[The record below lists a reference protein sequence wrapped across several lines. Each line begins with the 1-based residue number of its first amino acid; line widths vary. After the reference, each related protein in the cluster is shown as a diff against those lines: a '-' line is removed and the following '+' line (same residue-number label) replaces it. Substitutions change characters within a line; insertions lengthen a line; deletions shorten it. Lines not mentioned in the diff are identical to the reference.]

1 MNKEKNLSYLV
12 LIRHGQSEWNKKN
25 LFTGWKNPP
34 LTEKGIE
41 EAELAGIR
49 IKNLNIDFSHY
60 FTSALIRAQETG
72 EIILNQ
78 LEKEKI
84 TKTRSQNLNERD
96 YGDLSGLNK
105 DEAKKEWGE
114 DQVHIWRRSF
124 DIPPPGGE
132 SLKDTAD
139 RVLPYFE
146 EEIKPLLEQGNNILI
161 CAHGNSLRSLLMSL
175 EEISPSDIVKVEI
188 GTGEPILF
196 SYSTESRFK
205 RKHL

>member
-12 LIRHGQSEWNKKN
+12 LIRHGQSEWNEKN

-41 EAELAGIR
+41 EAELAGRR
-49 IKNLNIDFSHY
+49 IKNLNIDFCHY

-84 TKTRSQNLNERD
+84 IKTRSQNLNERD

-124 DIPPPGGE
+124 DTPPPGGE

-146 EEIKPLLEQGNNILI
+146 EEIKPLVEQGNNILI
-161 CAHGNSLRSLLMSL
+161 CAHGNSLRSLIMSL
-175 EEISPSDIVKVEI
+175 EEISPSEIVKVEI

-205 RKHL
+205 RKDL

>member
-1 MNKEKNLSYLV
+1 M
-12 LIRHGQSEWNKKN
+12 IRHGQSEWNEKN

-84 TKTRSQNLNERD
+84 IKTRSQNLNERD

-124 DIPPPGGE
+124 DIPPPEGE

-146 EEIKPLLEQGNNILI
+146 EEIKPLVEQGNNILI
-161 CAHGNSLRSLLMSL
+161 CAHGNSLRSLIMSL
-175 EEISPSDIVKVEI
+175 EEISPSEIVKVEI
-188 GTGEPILF
+188 ETGEPILY
-196 SYSTESRFK
+196 SYSTDSRFK
-205 RKHL
+205 RKDL

>member
-12 LIRHGQSEWNKKN
+12 LIRHGQSEWNEKN

-78 LEKEKI
+78 FEKEKI

-146 EEIKPLLEQGNNILI
+146 EEIKPLVEQGNNILI
-161 CAHGNSLRSLLMSL
+161 CAHGNSLRSLIMSL
-175 EEISPSDIVKVEI
+175 EEISPSEIVKVEL

-205 RKHL
+205 RKDL

>member
-1 MNKEKNLSYLV
+1 M
-12 LIRHGQSEWNKKN
+12 
-25 LFTGWKNPP
+25 
-34 LTEKGIE
+34 
-41 EAELAGIR
+41 
-49 IKNLNIDFSHY
+49 
-60 FTSALIRAQETG
+60 
-72 EIILNQ
+72 NQ

-84 TKTRSQNLNERD
+84 IKTRSQNLNERD

-124 DIPPPGGE
+124 DTPPPGGE
-132 SLKDTAD
+132 SLKDTAE

-146 EEIKPLLEQGNNILI
+146 EEIKPLVEQGNNILI
-161 CAHGNSLRSLLMSL
+161 CAHGNSLRSLIMSL
-175 EEISPSDIVKVEI
+175 EEISPSEIVKVEI

-205 RKHL
+205 RKDL

>member
-12 LIRHGQSEWNKKN
+12 LIRHGQSEWNEKN

-84 TKTRSQNLNERD
+84 IKTRSQNLNEPD
-96 YGDLSGLNK
+96 NGELSGLNK

-146 EEIKPLLEQGNNILI
+146 EEIKPLVEQGNNILI
-161 CAHGNSLRSLLMSL
+161 CAHGNSLRSLIMSL
-175 EEISPSDIVKVEI
+175 EEISPSEIVKVEI

-205 RKHL
+205 RKDL

>member
-12 LIRHGQSEWNKKN
+12 LIRHGQSEWNEKN

-84 TKTRSQNLNERD
+84 IKTRSQKLNERD

-124 DIPPPGGE
+124 DTPPPGGE

-146 EEIKPLLEQGNNILI
+146 EEIKPLVEQGNNILI
-161 CAHGNSLRSLLMSL
+161 CAHGNSLRSLIMSL
-175 EEISPSDIVKVEI
+175 EEISPSEIVKVEI

-205 RKHL
+205 RKDL

>member
-12 LIRHGQSEWNKKN
+12 LIRHGQSEWNEKN

-41 EAELAGIR
+41 EAELAGKR

-84 TKTRSQNLNERD
+84 IKTRSQNLNERD
-96 YGDLSGLNK
+96 YGDLTGLNK

-124 DIPPPGGE
+124 DTPPPGGE

-146 EEIKPLLEQGNNILI
+146 VEIKPLVEQGNNILI
-161 CAHGNSLRSLLMSL
+161 CAHGNSLRSLIMSL
-175 EEISPSDIVKVEI
+175 EEISPSEIVKVEI

-205 RKHL
+205 RKDL

>member
-12 LIRHGQSEWNKKN
+12 LIRHGQSEWNEKN

-41 EAELAGIR
+41 EAVLAGIR

-84 TKTRSQNLNERD
+84 IKTRSQNLNERD

-124 DIPPPGGE
+124 DIPPPEGE

-146 EEIKPLLEQGNNILI
+146 EEIKPLVEQGNNILI
-161 CAHGNSLRSLLMSL
+161 CAHGNSLRSLIMSL
-175 EEISPSDIVKVEI
+175 EEISPSEIVKVEI

-196 SYSTESRFK
+196 SYSTESGFK
-205 RKHL
+205 RKDL

>member
-12 LIRHGQSEWNKKN
+12 LIRHGQSEWNEKN

-114 DQVHIWRRSF
+114 AQVHIWRRSF

-146 EEIKPLLEQGNNILI
+146 EEIKPLVEQGNNILI
-161 CAHGNSLRSLLMSL
+161 CAHGNSLRSLIMSL
-175 EEISPSDIVKVEI
+175 EEISPSEIVKVEI

-205 RKHL
+205 RKDL

>member
-12 LIRHGQSEWNKKN
+12 LIRHGQSEWNEKN

-60 FTSALIRAQETG
+60 FTSALIRAQETC

-146 EEIKPLLEQGNNILI
+146 EEIKPLVEQGNNILI
-161 CAHGNSLRSLLMSL
+161 CAHGNSLRSLIMSL
-175 EEISPSDIVKVEI
+175 EEISPSEIVKVEI

-205 RKHL
+205 RKDL

>member
-12 LIRHGQSEWNKKN
+12 LIRHGQSEWNEKN

-34 LTEKGIE
+34 LTENGIE
-41 EAELAGIR
+41 EAELAGRR

-78 LEKEKI
+78 LKKEKI
-84 TKTRSQNLNERD
+84 IKTRSQNLNERD

-124 DIPPPGGE
+124 DTPPPGGE

-146 EEIKPLLEQGNNILI
+146 VEIKPLVEQGNNILI
-161 CAHGNSLRSLLMSL
+161 CAHGNSLRSLIMSL
-175 EEISPSDIVKVEI
+175 EEISPSEIVKVEI

-205 RKHL
+205 RKDL

>member
-12 LIRHGQSEWNKKN
+12 LIRHGQSEWNEKN

-34 LTEKGIE
+34 LTEKGLE
-41 EAELAGIR
+41 EAELAGKR

-84 TKTRSQNLNERD
+84 IKTRSQNLNERD

-114 DQVHIWRRSF
+114 EQVHIWRRSF
-124 DIPPPGGE
+124 DTPPPGGE
-132 SLKDTAD
+132 SLKDTAE

-146 EEIKPLLEQGNNILI
+146 KEIKPLVEQGNNILI
-161 CAHGNSLRSLLMSL
+161 CAHGNSLRSLVMSL
-175 EEISPSDIVKVEI
+175 EEISPSEIVKVEI

-205 RKHL
+205 RKDL

>member
-12 LIRHGQSEWNKKN
+12 LIRHGQSEWNEKN

-41 EAELAGIR
+41 EAELAGKR
-49 IKNLNIDFSHY
+49 IKNLNIHFSHY

-84 TKTRSQNLNERD
+84 IKTRSQNLNERD

-139 RVLPYFE
+139 RGLPYFE
-146 EEIKPLLEQGNNILI
+146 EEIKPLVEQGNNILI
-161 CAHGNSLRSLLMSL
+161 CAHGNSLRSLVMSL
-175 EEISPSDIVKVEI
+175 EEISPSEIVKVEI

-205 RKHL
+205 RKDL

>member
-12 LIRHGQSEWNKKN
+12 LIRHGQSEWNEKN

-41 EAELAGIR
+41 EAKLAGIR

-78 LEKEKI
+78 LENEKI
-84 TKTRSQNLNERD
+84 IKTRSQNLNERD

-124 DIPPPGGE
+124 DTPPPGGE

-146 EEIKPLLEQGNNILI
+146 VEIKPLVEQGNNILI
-161 CAHGNSLRSLLMSL
+161 CAHGNSLRSLIMSL
-175 EEISPSDIVKVEI
+175 EEISPSEIVKVEI

-205 RKHL
+205 RKDL

>member
-1 MNKEKNLSYLV
+1 MNMEKNLSYLV
-12 LIRHGQSEWNKKN
+12 LIRHGQSEWNEKN

-84 TKTRSQNLNERD
+84 IKTRSQNLNERD

-124 DIPPPGGE
+124 DTPPPGGE

-146 EEIKPLLEQGNNILI
+146 EEIKPLVEQGNNILI
-161 CAHGNSLRSLLMSL
+161 CAHGNSLRSLIMSL
-175 EEISPSDIVKVEI
+175 EEISPSEIVKVEI

-205 RKHL
+205 RKDL

>member
-12 LIRHGQSEWNKKN
+12 LIRHGQSEWNEKN

-84 TKTRSQNLNERD
+84 IKTRSQNLNERD

-124 DIPPPGGE
+124 DTPPPGGE
-132 SLKDTAD
+132 SLKDTAE

-146 EEIKPLLEQGNNILI
+146 VEIKPLVEQGNNILI
-161 CAHGNSLRSLLMSL
+161 CAHGNSLRSLIMSL
-175 EEISPSDIVKVEI
+175 EEISPSEIVKVEI

-205 RKHL
+205 RKDL

>member
-12 LIRHGQSEWNKKN
+12 LIRHGQSEWNEKN

-41 EAELAGIR
+41 EAELAGKR
-49 IKNLNIDFSHY
+49 IKNLNINFSHY

-84 TKTRSQNLNERD
+84 IKTRSQNLNERD

-114 DQVHIWRRSF
+114 NQVHIWRRSF
-124 DIPPPGGE
+124 DTPPPGGE

-146 EEIKPLLEQGNNILI
+146 EEIKPLVEQGNNILI
-161 CAHGNSLRSLLMSL
+161 CAHGNSLRSLIMSL
-175 EEISPSDIVKVEI
+175 EEISPSEIVKVEI

-205 RKHL
+205 RKDL

>member
-1 MNKEKNLSYLV
+1 MVKVN
-12 LIRHGQSEWNKKN
+12 GTKKN

-41 EAELAGIR
+41 EAELAGIK

-84 TKTRSQNLNERD
+84 IKTRSQKLNERD

-124 DIPPPGGE
+124 DTPPPGGE

-146 EEIKPLLEQGNNILI
+146 EEIKPLVEQGNNILI
-161 CAHGNSLRSLLMSL
+161 CAHGNSLRSLIMSL
-175 EEISPSDIVKVEI
+175 EEISPSEIVKVEI

-205 RKHL
+205 RKDL

>member
-12 LIRHGQSEWNKKN
+12 LIRHGQSEWNEKN

-34 LTEKGIE
+34 VTEKGIE

-84 TKTRSQNLNERD
+84 IKTRSQNLNERD

-105 DEAKKEWGE
+105 DEAKREWGE

-124 DIPPPGGE
+124 DTPPPGGE

-146 EEIKPLLEQGNNILI
+146 VEIKPLVEQGNNILI
-161 CAHGNSLRSLLMSL
+161 CAHGNSLRSLIMSL
-175 EEISPSDIVKVEI
+175 EEISPSEIVKVEI
-188 GTGEPILF
+188 GTGEPILY
-196 SYSTESRFK
+196 SYSTDSRFK
-205 RKHL
+205 RKDL

>member
-1 MNKEKNLSYLV
+1 MNIEKNLSYLV
-12 LIRHGQSEWNKKN
+12 LIRHGQSEWNEKN

-84 TKTRSQNLNERD
+84 IKTRSQNLNERD

-124 DIPPPGGE
+124 DTPPPGGE

-146 EEIKPLLEQGNNILI
+146 EEIKPLVEQGNNILI
-161 CAHGNSLRSLLMSL
+161 CAHGNSLRSLIMSL
-175 EEISPSDIVKVEI
+175 EEISPSEIVKVEI

-205 RKHL
+205 RKDL

>member
-1 MNKEKNLSYLV
+1 MNIEKNLSYLV
-12 LIRHGQSEWNKKN
+12 LIRHGQSEWNEKN

-84 TKTRSQNLNERD
+84 IKTRSQNLNERD

-105 DEAKKEWGE
+105 DEAKKDWGE

-146 EEIKPLLEQGNNILI
+146 EEIKPLVEQGNNILI
-161 CAHGNSLRSLLMSL
+161 CAHGNSLRSLIMSL
-175 EEISPSDIVKVEI
+175 EEISPSEIVKVEI

-205 RKHL
+205 RKDL